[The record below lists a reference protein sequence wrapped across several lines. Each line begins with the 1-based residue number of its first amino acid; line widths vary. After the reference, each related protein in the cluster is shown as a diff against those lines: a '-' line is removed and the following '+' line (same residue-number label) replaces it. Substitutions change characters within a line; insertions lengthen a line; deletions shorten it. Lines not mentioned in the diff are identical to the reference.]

1 MKNHSKTIPNPQF
14 NHRLKDIF
22 MTAARNSVLFNP
34 DAHLSGYFWNLLH
47 KKGMKANE
55 AYKRVAQALVRMVFK
70 MLRAL
75 VEEGSEEEERSE
87 SDMASGSDFRSDIS
101 HESNI
106 SLSAPIEDDIE
117 EKRKI
122 KREKIKIKHEE
133 ILLVEKK

>member
-1 MKNHSKTIPNPQF
+1 MVFETHKAK
-14 NHRLKDIF
+14 
-22 MTAARNSVLFNP
+22 LFNVIFCYE
-34 DAHLSGYFWNLLH
+34 LSGYFHNLVH

-55 AYKRVAQALVRMVFK
+55 AYKRVARALVRIVFK

-75 VEEGSEEEERSE
+75 VEEGSEEQKRSE
-87 SDMASGSDFRSDIS
+87 SDMASGSDLRSDIS

-117 EKRKI
+117 EKKII
-122 KREKIKIKHEE
+122 KREKIKIKNEE